1 MYILYHLFLK
11 IVSLSQSFYTSSIPS
26 PLFIFTFFFI
36 YTKTHCLYSDE
47 VESTGLKPMG
57 SLAEPFW
64 SGHHNR
70 RLFLEILTL
79 FIEHYYIFYYI
90 STTAVGRFEGRRLCG
105 PNKRQARSVREGG
118 VESDLNHLNHLYH
131 V

>member
-79 FIEHYYIFYYI
+79 FIEHYYIFFI
-90 STTAVGRFEGRRLCG
+90 TSAQLLLGGL
-105 PNKRQARSVREGG
+105 REGDY
-118 VESDLNHLNHLYH
+118 VVRISDKPGAYGLEYGLAGT
-131 V
+131 